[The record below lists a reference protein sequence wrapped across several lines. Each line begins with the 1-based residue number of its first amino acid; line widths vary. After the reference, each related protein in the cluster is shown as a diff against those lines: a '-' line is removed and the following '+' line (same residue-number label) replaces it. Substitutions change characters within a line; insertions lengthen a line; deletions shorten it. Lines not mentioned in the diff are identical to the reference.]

1 MAAIIDGKKISAQ
14 IRDEVK
20 QKVQSLS
27 ESGIKVTLAVIL
39 VGSDPASQVYVRN
52 KKRACEYC
60 GIISREILLPEE
72 TTQEKLISKV
82 EELNADPSVNGIL
95 VQLPVPRQID
105 PDAVIRAIS
114 PLKDVD
120 GFHPQNVGAILRTA
134 AAVGATGVVIP
145 EDRACGI
152 TPAAVRASA
161 GGTEHVRVAHVVN
174 LPRAIEEL
182 KEAGLWFTGLD
193 FGNDAK
199 NYTDIDFKGRVGLV
213 VGAEGNGI
221 SRLVREKCDFIA
233 VLPMPGGFESLN
245 AATAASV
252 AMYEIL
258 RQRRT

>member
-120 GFHPQNVGAILRTA
+120 GFHPQNVGALSIGLPCFLPCTPSGIIELLR
-134 AAVGATGVVIP
+134 
-145 EDRACGI
+145 RSGI
-152 TPAAVRASA
+152 R
-161 GGTEHVRVAHVVN
+161 
-174 LPRAIEEL
+174 
-182 KEAGLWFTGLD
+182 
-193 FGNDAK
+193 
-199 NYTDIDFKGRVGLV
+199 
-213 VGAEGNGI
+213 AEGK
-221 SRLVREKCDFIA
+221 RMCDC
-233 VLPMPGGFESLN
+233 
-245 AATAASV
+245 
-252 AMYEIL
+252 
-258 RQRRT
+258 RQKQYCR